1 MTRGAGFEPARP
13 LLTTGL
19 AVTSFG
25 ESVEKKAYF
34 VDFSVVRED
43 FFAWLK
49 NRGITEKHRRA
60 IVSYLTKFGK
70 PIREPMDVVRVFEG
84 LSVGQRHQM
93 IRAVRNLFNFYE
105 CQGLADKGWLD
116 VLRKNVP
123 REEIGVDLWIPSEED
138 IVRSLRVFGGADGYR
153 SYFAV
158 YNFILDSGLRF
169 TEAMRFL
176 GDFWDGKVEGQL
188 EPCDGFY
195 VAPLGYMRKSKFAY
209 YAFFTEYTLK
219 LLKSVEKITY
229 ESAKGNVRKRLGKD
243 IIAYKYLRKFA
254 FDVMTD
260 EELNI
265 PESVADF
272 IQGRTPKSIG
282 ARHYMKLKRK
292 AVHFYPRY
300 AEYVTQLRQKAEL
313 IKA

>member
-1 MTRGAGFEPARP
+1 LARGAGFEPARP
-13 LLTTGL
+13 KRTTGL
-19 AVTSFG
+19 AVGSFG
-25 ESVEKKAYF
+25 EIGEKKASF

-43 FFAWLK
+43 FVAWLK
-49 NRGITEKHRRA
+49 NRGITEKHWRS

-70 PIREPMDVVRVFEG
+70 PIREPMDVVRVFEP
-84 LSVGQRHQM
+84 LTVGQRHQM
-93 IRAVRNLFNFYE
+93 IRAFRNLLNFYE
-105 CQGLADKGWLD
+105 CQGLVDKGWLD
-116 VLRKNVP
+116 VLRKNIP
-123 REEIGVDLWIPSEED
+123 KDECGIDLWIPSEDD
-138 IVRSLRVFGGADGYR
+138 IVRSLRVFGAAEKFR

-176 GDFWDGKVEGQL
+176 GDFWDGKVEDQIEGH
-188 EPCDGFY
+188 DGFY

-209 YAFFTEYTLK
+209 YAFFTDYTMQ
-219 LLKSVEKITY
+219 LLKSAEKITY
-229 ESAKGNVRKRLGKD
+229 ESAKGNVRKRLGKE

-260 EELNI
+260 EMLNI

-292 AVHFYPRY
+292 AIHFYPRY
-300 AEYVTQLRQKAEL
+300 VKYVTELRQKAGL
-313 IKA
+313 NI